1 MSEPRNINWLGGI
14 ADAYGDRNFRIFS
27 FGSIASWTAF
37 FVQIVAISWATWELT
52 GSSAWLA
59 AMALLDI
66 VPNVVLMPLS
76 GALADRYDRVRILVS
91 CYVLLLIL
99 SSVLA
104 VMAWTDTLTIWW
116 LAGLVLTHGILIA
129 FAVPCMFGTL
139 PRFVAKDRLS
149 SAIAVNAPYTQ
160 FSFFAGPALAG
171 LIIAKWGLG
180 PAFAVNV
187 FGYAAF
193 LSALSFMRTPD
204 DFVKPVKSGLSIAGD
219 IFAGF
224 SYIRGHHGL
233 IALLIIQFTGDA
245 LGSGLFFM
253 LPAYSETILGMGVLG
268 VSLVLSMRGIGATGA
283 ALWLARGG
291 AEAARPDRV
300 LWGLF
305 IGTLAIALFFI
316 GNIYVTIF
324 AGLVMG
330 FAGETRKTSTMTL
343 VQMSVSEGQR
353 GRIMGNLFLVYQL
366 GASIGTYAVGAI
378 AVSHGLTAPMLSV
391 AGLSL
396 IVTAVL
402 FLYRSQWFNAFNTSD
417 NTPP

>member
-1 MSEPRNINWLGGI
+1 MATSRREQWLGGI
-14 ADAYGDRNFRIFS
+14 AEAFGDRNFRIFS

-37 FVQIVAISWATWELT
+37 FVQIVTVSWATWELT

-66 VPNVVLMPLS
+66 VPNVILMPLS

-99 SSVLA
+99 AIVLA
-104 VMAWTDTLTIWW
+104 VLAWTGTLTIWW
-116 LAGLVLTHGILIA
+116 LAGLVLTHGVLIA

-149 SAIAVNAPYTQ
+149 SAIAVNASYTQ

-171 LIIAKWGLG
+171 LIIAEWGLG
-180 PAFAVNV
+180 PAFAVNA

-193 LSALSFMRTPD
+193 LSALSFMKTPA
-204 DFVKPVKSGLSIAGD
+204 DFVKPVRSGLSIAGD
-219 IFAGF
+219 IAEGFA
-224 SYIRGHHGL
+224 YIRSHHGL

-268 VSLVLSMRGIGATGA
+268 VSLVLSMRGVGATGA
-283 ALWLARGG
+283 ALWLAHGG
-291 AEAARPDRV
+291 AGAARPDRV
-300 LWGLF
+300 LWGFF
-305 IGTLAIALFFI
+305 IGILAIALLFI
-316 GNIYVTIF
+316 GNIYVTIV
-324 AGLVMG
+324 AALVMG

-343 VQMSVSEGQR
+343 VQMTVNEAQR
-353 GRIMGNLFLVYQL
+353 GRIMGNLFLVNQL
-366 GASIGTYAVGAI
+366 GASVGTYAVGSI
-378 AVSHGLTAPMLSV
+378 AVSHGLTAPMLFI

-396 IVTAVL
+396 IVAAVL
-402 FLYRSQWFNAFNTSD
+402 FVCRGRWFNAFQTA
-417 NTPP
+417 P